1 MNLFLTS
8 ELLAQMDFYIAIVA
22 PFSHQDFFDVEWRA
36 FNIVRIYTTIRLY
49 SKNVCLWPQ
58 KLRKHEWLPIRYF
71 TFSYLQIQYVLEKKR
86 KCIASKLKPLI
97 TNIDAF
103 SFNNSLGN

>member
-36 FNIVRIYTTIRLY
+36 FNIVRIHIYVFIQQKCMSLAIR
-49 SKNVCLWPQ
+49 
-58 KLRKHEWLPIRYF
+58 KLNGCGSARVDILP
-71 TFSYLQIQYVLEKKR
+71 YLQRKDCLLNKASNYQYRCLLFE
-86 KCIASKLKPLI
+86 
-97 TNIDAF
+97 
-103 SFNNSLGN
+103 

>member
-36 FNIVRIYTTIRLY
+36 FNIVRIYTIRLY
-49 SKNVCLWPQ
+49 SKNVCLWLQ
-58 KLRKHEWLPIRYF
+58 KLRYF

-86 KCIASKLKPLI
+86 KCIASKLKPP
-97 TNIDAF
+97 NY
-103 SFNNSLGN
+103 

>member
-36 FNIVRIYTTIRLY
+36 FNIVRIHIYVFIQ
-49 SKNVCLWPQ
+49 Q
-58 KLRKHEWLPIRYF
+58 KCMSLATKTQKTRMAADPI
-71 TFSYLQIQYVLEKKR
+71 SYLFLSSNTICARKEKKMYCLQT
-86 KCIASKLKPLI
+86 KAS
-97 TNIDAF
+97 NY
-103 SFNNSLGN
+103 

>member
-36 FNIVRIYTTIRLY
+36 FNIVRIYKIRLY
-49 SKNVCLWPQ
+49 SKNVCLWPS
-58 KLRKHEWLPIRYF
+58 ENWMAADPPESIF
-71 TFSYLQIQYVLEKKR
+71 YLIFKEK
-86 KCIASKLKPLI
+86 IAS
-97 TNIDAF
+97 
-103 SFNNSLGN
+103 